1 MPPLVPA
8 STNSR
13 PFASSAFARRIESRK
28 FELPPSMMMSPPAR
42 WGTSCSIVLSTAGP
56 EGTITQA
63 TRRPVSCRQV
73 SARSRA
79 PLAPSCT
86 CVWMTSALRSYTTT
100 SCPPWSSRRTML
112 PPMRPNPI
120 IASCIA
126 APPSDGHGQRRQVAA
141 EPWGVEVQNRAH
153 PEQPRRLEVV
163 LAVVN
168 EHGSRRVG
176 LRHHQRALVDLARGL
191 EDPHPARREER
202 VEDVP
207 QAEHL

>member
-42 WGTSCSIVLSTAGP
+42 WGAH
-56 EGTITQA
+56 
-63 TRRPVSCRQV
+63 
-73 SARSRA
+73 
-79 PLAPSCT
+79 LAPSCT

-126 APPSDGHGQRRQVAA
+126 APPSSGHGHRREIAA
-141 EPWGVEVQNRAH
+141 ESWGVYVENGVHA
-153 PEQPRRLEVV
+153 ESPRRLEVG
-163 LAVVN
+163 LAVVD
-168 EHGSRRVG
+168 EHGGGRLR
-176 LRHHQRALVDLARGL
+176 LRHHQRALVDLGLGL
-191 EDPHPARREER
+191 EHPHPARREECG
-202 VEDVP
+202 EDVS
-207 QAEHL
+207 QAERL